1 MGKGEDMPRKKNKW
15 KKKSPKRGLSE
26 KQKLMAKLHNLV
38 KSKTVDEKDRAVASS
53 LITWY
58 LRRHGLSPAQWDYAD
73 VVIRRH
79 KAVRESKNTDKKQY
93 LYGVS
98 DGEMIKL
105 GMSYNPKSRIKEL
118 QTSNPKDLKMVWSY
132 YTGNCIQT
140 ARNLEKKLHRRCKK
154 YRVRG
159 EWFSMDCFDL
169 VKTFRGQD
177 EKRERALNENDLE
190 LIKQSQKMG

>member
-1 MGKGEDMPRKKNKW
+1 MGKGEDMARKKKW
-15 KKKSPKRGLSE
+15 KSKSAKRGLTE
-26 KQKLMAKLHNLV
+26 KQKLMANLHRIV
-38 KSKTVDEKDRAVASS
+38 KSKTIDEKDRSIASS

-58 LRRHGLSPAQWDYAD
+58 LRRHGLSPSQWDYAD
-73 VVIRRH
+73 VIIRRH

-93 LYGVS
+93 LYGIS

-118 QTSNPKDLKMVWSY
+118 QTSNPKDLKMIWSY
-132 YTGNCIQT
+132 YTGKCVQT

-154 YRVRG
+154 HKVRG

-177 EKRERALNENDLE
+177 EKRARSLNEHDLE

>member
-1 MGKGEDMPRKKNKW
+1 MGKGEDMAKSKKW
-15 KKKSPKRGLSE
+15 KKKAVKKGFTE

-38 KSKTVDEKDRAVASS
+38 KSKKVDEKDRAIASS

-58 LRRHGLSPAQWDYAD
+58 LRRHGLSPSQWDYAD
-73 VVIRRH
+73 VIVRRFS
-79 KAVRESKNTDKKQY
+79 AVKNSKQADKKQY
-93 LYGVS
+93 LYGIS

-118 QTSNPKDLKMVWSY
+118 QTSNPKDLRMVWSY
-132 YTGNCIQT
+132 YTGKCVQT
-140 ARNLEKKLHRRCKK
+140 ARNLENKLHRRCKK

-159 EWFSMDCFDL
+159 EWFSIDCFDL

-177 EKRERALNENDLE
+177 EKREKPLNEHDLE